1 MKSGRIGQKGTTMTK
16 KNAWQALLWMS
27 AIFVINHMIFYNRE
41 DKDWKIK
48 KETFLYS
55 GLSFSVS
62 QMVPLITYNEKNMT
76 TESLVE
82 RLVESVREEV
92 FPIMDYCDK
101 YWEDTDDF
109 LSYKADVP
117 AYFLE
122 TDEGKEESLQEI
134 EIQANETEA
143 KTYSVEQL
151 KNYEFLLKNF
161 YTVDSTTTVTSSE
174 LNGEKLASKDLSID
188 FNKEEPKILI
198 YHTHGSENFA
208 DSKNSDKSETI
219 IGTGDELTRILEE
232 KYQIKTYHD
241 RSFYDMINGKLDR
254 SKAYTYAGNGVKRIL
269 EKFPSIEVV
278 IDLHRDAVK
287 EGTKLVTKVNGAD
300 TAKIMFFNGL
310 SRTAKNGDI
319 TYLQNPNK
327 EDNLAFSLQMQL
339 KAADLYPGLTRKIY
353 LKGYRYNLHLKPRSL
368 LVEVGAQ
375 TNTKEEAKN
384 AMEPLAELLYQ
395 VLKK

>member
-1 MKSGRIGQKGTTMTK
+1 MTK